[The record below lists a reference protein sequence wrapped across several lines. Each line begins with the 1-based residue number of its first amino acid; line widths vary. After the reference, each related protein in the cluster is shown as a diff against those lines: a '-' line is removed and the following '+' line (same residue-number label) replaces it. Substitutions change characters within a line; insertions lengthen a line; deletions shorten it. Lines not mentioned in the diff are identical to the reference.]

1 MAMEVLLR
9 RTIEGVGDVGD
20 IVKVKPGFARNYLLP
35 KGYAARVTA
44 DAMRRIDKDREV
56 EAKRQAALAEHYTE
70 LVKQLGEM
78 ELTIEVR
85 AGEDGH
91 LYGSV
96 AAKHVL
102 AAFIQRG
109 YELKERQIR
118 FDAVREIGEYTV
130 LVHLSA
136 EHQVE
141 VKLWVVQDVRDIEG
155 IKAEAI
161 AAAEAV
167 ARAEAGEGDLE
178 DGEAGEA
185 GEGEASAEA
194 TAETTAEAATE

>member
-35 KGYAARVTA
+35 KGYAARVTP

-96 AAKHVL
+96 SSKHVL
-102 AAFIQRG
+102 SAFIQRG

-118 FDAVREIGEYTV
+118 FEAVREIGEYTV
-130 LVHLSA
+130 PVHLSA
-136 EHQVE
+136 DHQVD
-141 VKLWVVQDVRDIEG
+141 VKLWVVQDVRDIET

-161 AAAEAV
+161 AAAEAA
-167 ARAEAGEGDLE
+167 ARAEAGEDELE
-178 DGEAGEA
+178 DGEAA
-185 GEGEASAEA
+185 PAEASAETSEPA
-194 TAETTAEAATE
+194 AETAETATE